1 VMLEGK
7 VCLIT
12 GATRG
17 IGWATA
23 ELFAQHGAILI
34 LNARSGDLLEQR
46 RQSIRQRFGVQA
58 WTVTA
63 DATDAA
69 AVQACYSE
77 VFKQH
82 KKLDVLVN
90 NAGIMQDALIG
101 MISADVI
108 HLVLQ
113 TNVAGSLL
121 HLQGAA
127 RLMTRAKGGSIIN
140 LTSIIGRWG
149 KAGQAVYAT
158 SKAAVIGMTLS
169 ASKELAPK
177 GIRVNAVAPGMID
190 TDMTKQL
197 PENRRQDALASIKMG
212 RAGQPEEVAQTI
224 LFLASEMA
232 SYITGQVIGV
242 DGGMIV

>member
-1 VMLEGK
+1 VTLEGK

-23 ELFAQHGAILI
+23 ELFAQHGATLI
-34 LNARSGDLLEQR
+34 LNARAGDLLEQR
-46 RQSIRQRFGVQA
+46 RQSIHERFATPVA
-58 WTVTA
+58 TLAA
-63 DATDAA
+63 DASDPA
-69 AVQACYSE
+69 AVQACYPE
-77 VFKQH
+77 IFKRH

-90 NAGIMQDALIG
+90 NAGIMQDALVG
-101 MISADVI
+101 MISADLI
-108 HLVLQ
+108 HNVLQ

-127 RLMTRAKGGSIIN
+127 RLMMRAGAGSIVN
-140 LTSIIGRWG
+140 LTSIIGRYG
-149 KAGQAVYAT
+149 KDGQAVYAS

-190 TDMTKQL
+190 TDMTRQL
-197 PENRRQDALASIKMG
+197 PENRRQAAISSIGMG
-212 RAGQPEEVAQTI
+212 RTGQPAEVAQAI
-224 LFLASEMA
+224 LFLASDLA
-232 SYITGQVIGV
+232 SYITGQVVGV
-242 DGGMIV
+242 DGGMII

>member
-1 VMLEGK
+1 
-7 VCLIT
+7 
-12 GATRG
+12 
-17 IGWATA
+17 
-23 ELFAQHGAILI
+23 
-34 LNARSGDLLEQR
+34 
-46 RQSIRQRFGVQA
+46 
-58 WTVTA
+58 
-63 DATDAA
+63 
-69 AVQACYSE
+69 
-77 VFKQH
+77 
-82 KKLDVLVN
+82 
-90 NAGIMQDALIG
+90 